1 MAVLPVL
8 LDAASS
14 SAVHLEMRDTYEAI
28 DPDWFDWQRGERF
41 DPAVRWSGWFDL
53 VRRKVARGV
62 SIRRAR
68 IITARMTDYIRY
80 EHDVTAAHNIAAG
93 EEVRWLYRRSAL
105 GLLVPLTDF
114 WVVDDAVLV
123 LNHFDST
130 GAMTEER
137 RDDPELVS
145 TYAGAF
151 EAVWEQSVP
160 HAEFVI

>member
-1 MAVLPVL
+1 
-8 LDAASS
+8 
-14 SAVHLEMRDTYEAI
+14 MRDTYEAI

-41 DPAVRWSGWFDL
+41 DPAVRWSSWFDL
-53 VRRKVARGV
+53 VRRTAARGV

-68 IITARMTDYIRY
+68 IITEPVTDYIRY
-80 EHDVTAAHNIAAG
+80 EHEVTAAHNIAAG
-93 EEVRWLYRRSAL
+93 EEVRWLYRRAAV

-114 WVVDDAVLV
+114 WVVDDAALV

-137 RDDPELVS
+137 RDDPALVS
-145 TYAGAF
+145 TYAIAF
-151 EAVWEQSVP
+151 EAVWQQCVP